1 MLGVTDVLEKDDVNL
16 MLAIKTQGEVG
27 GPGWQHLRT
36 EKVEA
41 QDLIIKQKTE
51 ENAGFSVL
59 EGLAY
64 WGWSMR

>member
-1 MLGVTDVLEKDDVNL
+1 MGVTDVLEKDDVNL

-51 ENAGFSVL
+51 ELRKMLDSQFWRDFHIVVGA
-59 EGLAY
+59 
-64 WGWSMR
+64 

>member
-1 MLGVTDVLEKDDVNL
+1 